1 MNGEQNALGHNHH
14 EKKRNALKRTLIF
27 LVALQLVTVMI
38 FASIASSQMVF
49 VAATKPSQSQSSSI
63 LMLPDL
69 RPVKDTLMDYD
80 LVKDP
85 NTGHILLRF
94 AAGVGN
100 YGEGK
105 LEIIGKRASISSDD
119 NSMPAYQRVY
129 RQDGTYD
136 EIQVGTLTY
145 HSQHHHY
152 HFVNAIKYSLKDPS
166 SGSVVSAKKEAFC
179 LADVAVVDD
188 TLAHYSQA
196 PVYNQ
201 CYPNPNAKF
210 VKMGVS
216 PGWED
221 VYGKDLIG
229 QAFDVTALMEKPQ
242 QVYILEE
249 ITNPDGALIDGN
261 DGKPQ
266 KTSIEVVIGQGVQ
279 VGVGKSRPGV

>member
-1 MNGEQNALGHNHH
+1 M
-14 EKKRNALKRTLIF
+14 KRTIVFLIA
-27 LVALQLVTVMI
+27 VQLAAAVI
-38 FASIASSQMVF
+38 FASIVSSQIVD
-49 VAATKPSQSQSSSI
+49 AAAKKPSQPSGFSG
-63 LMLPDL
+63 LLLPDL
-69 RPVKDTLMDYD
+69 RPVKDTLMDHD

-94 AAGVGN
+94 AGGIGN
-100 YGEGK
+100 YGEGM
-105 LEIIGKRASISSDD
+105 LEIVGKRASTSSDE
-119 NSMPAYQRVY
+119 NSMPAYQRLY
-129 RQDGTYD
+129 REDGTYD

-145 HSQHHHY
+145 HPQHHHY

-166 SGSVVSAKKEAFC
+166 TGNVISAKKEAFC

-188 TLAHYSQA
+188 TLAHYSQT

-216 PGWED
+216 AGWED
-221 VYGKDLIG
+221 VYGKDLVG

-249 ITNPDGALIDGN
+249 ITNPDGTLIDGN

-266 KTSIEVVIGQGVQ
+266 KTSIEVIIGQGVE